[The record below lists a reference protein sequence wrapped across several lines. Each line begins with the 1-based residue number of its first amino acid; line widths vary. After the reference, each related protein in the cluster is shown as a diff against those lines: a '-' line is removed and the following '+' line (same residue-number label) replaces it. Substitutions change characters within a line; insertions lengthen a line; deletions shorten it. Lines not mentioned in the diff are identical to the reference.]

1 MLEIMESFKD
11 LLQKLHEAHE
21 REVEVLQVKVK
32 ELSNKKGCDTKRM
45 EELYTRNQQ
54 MKEQQRLLTENI
66 KTLENRLRAGLCDR
80 CTVSQEVTK
89 RRQQE
94 YEASRIQSLQHI
106 SLLAGEMTNLR
117 KENLKL
123 KDDVASLRAAL
134 ESCSEHNNN
143 NNNSVDVKPKM
154 SPDLLSPGTVALVS
168 PTISWSRDQPADGDV
183 LVKTEA
189 EHRGEETV
197 CRLLRGTNRSSFE
210 VYKPQPTLA
219 ASSWKTEHRVNRGV
233 EKSIEAL
240 DQHSSIHTPHLR
252 KKSSSS
258 PSGEVR
264 PSRPVIHAP
273 IPCHPK
279 QVKSGPVSLPWPLS
293 EGPNWGPMAAVGA
306 NPALQNPSNRLQLS
320 RLSSLISPISQA
332 TTRRHGFDSSWQSQK
347 QSTPQPPKE
356 PTVVFTF
363 RRMPENIENETK
375 PVEKTES
382 PPSKTQKVSGEEL
395 RESSDGPLDLSDR
408 AKTKSNQPG
417 NDDSPIALHC
427 EGDVQRS
434 PDRNVNTAIPVS
446 SPSLISLPSSSSST
460 PIKQEQQLISDHNH
474 EVKDQDKKEETNDK
488 TEQSNGKK
496 VPVLTLSLR
505 PALVRLETLTSAL
518 QKQESISSN
527 GKQKCPSIASPCA
540 SSASPQSSSSANEAD
555 SSLDEQEDK
564 SGSGQESKAG
574 RRRKR
579 LHIET
584 ETDRDS
590 DTNKMHQER
599 RFKITVRTEERSPS

>member
-11 LLQKLHEAHE
+11 LLQKLQEAHE

-45 EELYTRNQQ
+45 EELFTRNQQ

-80 CTVSQEVTK
+80 CTVTQEVAK

-123 KDDVASLRAAL
+123 KEDIASLRATL
-134 ESCSEHNNN
+134 ESCSEHN

-154 SPDLLSPGTVALVS
+154 SPDLLSPGAVALVS
-168 PTISWSRDQPADGDV
+168 PTISRSRDQLADGDV

-189 EHRGEETV
+189 DHRETE
-197 CRLLRGTNRSSFE
+197 CRLLRRTNQSSFE

-219 ASSWKTEHRVNRGV
+219 SSWKTEHRVNRGG

-240 DQHSSIHTPHLR
+240 DQHSSIHTLHLR

-279 QVKSGPVSLPWPLS
+279 PIKSGTVSLPWPLS

-306 NPALQNPSNRLQLS
+306 NPALQNPSRGPHLS
-320 RLSSLISPISQA
+320 RLSSLIPPISQA
-332 TTRRHGFDSSWQSQK
+332 TTRRHDFGSSWQSQK

-375 PVEKTES
+375 AREKKES

-408 AKTKSNQPG
+408 AKTKPNQPG
-417 NDDSPIALHC
+417 NDDSPIALQC
-427 EGDVQRS
+427 EGDTQRS

-460 PIKQEQQLISDHNH
+460 PIKQEQELISDHNH
-474 EVKDQDKKEETNDK
+474 EVEDQDKKEEANDK
-488 TEQSNGKK
+488 TEQTNGKK

-527 GKQKCPSIASPCA
+527 GKQKCPSVASPCV
-540 SSASPQSSSSANEAD
+540 SSASSQSLSSANEAD
-555 SSLDEQEDK
+555 SSLDEQEGK
-564 SGSGQESKAG
+564 SGPRQKSKAG

-579 LHIET
+579 LRIDT

-590 DTNKMHQER
+590 DTNKKHQER
-599 RFKITVRTEERSPS
+599 RIKITVRTEERSPS

>member
-11 LLQKLHEAHE
+11 LLQKLQEAHE
-21 REVEVLQVKVK
+21 GEVEVLQVKVK

-45 EELYTRNQQ
+45 EELFTRNQQ
-54 MKEQQRLLTENI
+54 MKEQQKLLMENI

-80 CTVSQEVTK
+80 CTVTQEVAK

-94 YEASRIQSLQHI
+94 HEALRIQSLQHI

-117 KENLKL
+117 KENLRL
-123 KDDVASLRAAL
+123 KNEIASLRAAL

-143 NNNSVDVKPKM
+143 NNNNSVDIKPKL
-154 SPDLLSPGTVALVS
+154 SPDPLSPGAVALVS
-168 PTISWSRDQPADGDV
+168 PTSQSRDQPADGDV

-189 EHRGEETV
+189 DHRETE
-197 CRLLRGTNRSSFE
+197 CRLLRGTNRSIFE
-210 VYKPQPTLA
+210 VYKPQPTSA
-219 ASSWKTEHRVNRGV
+219 SSSWKTEHRLNRSR
-233 EKSIEAL
+233 ENSIEAL
-240 DQHSSIHTPHLR
+240 DQHSSMHNPLLR

-264 PSRPVIHAP
+264 PNRPVIHAP

-279 QVKSGPVSLPWPLS
+279 PIKSGPVSLPWPLS
-293 EGPNWGPMAAVGA
+293 EGPNWGPLAAVGA
-306 NPALQNPSNRLQLS
+306 NPGLQNPSNRLHLT
-320 RLSSLISPISQA
+320 RLSNLIPQISQA
-332 TTRRHGFDSSWQSQK
+332 TIRRHSLGSPWQSQK
-347 QSTPQPPKE
+347 QSTPPPPKE

-375 PVEKTES
+375 PVEKRES
-382 PPSKTQKVSGEEL
+382 PPSKTEKVSGEEL

-408 AKTKSNQPG
+408 AKSKPNQPG
-417 NDDSPIALHC
+417 NDDSPIALQS
-427 EGDVQRS
+427 EGDIQRS

-460 PIKQEQQLISDHNH
+460 PIKQEQELNSDHNH
-474 EVKDQDKKEETNDK
+474 EVNDQDKNEEANDK
-488 TEQSNGKK
+488 MEQSNGKK

-505 PALVRLETLTSAL
+505 PALVRLETLTSPL
-518 QKQESISSN
+518 QKQELKTSN

-555 SSLDEQEDK
+555 SSLDEQEDN

-574 RRRKR
+574 HRRKR
-579 LHIET
+579 LRIET
-584 ETDRDS
+584 ETDKDS
-590 DTNKMHQER
+590 DTNNTHQDR

>member
-11 LLQKLHEAHE
+11 LLQKLQEAHE

-45 EELYTRNQQ
+45 EELFTRNQQ

-80 CTVSQEVTK
+80 CTVTQEVAK

-123 KDDVASLRAAL
+123 KEDIASLRATL
-134 ESCSEHNNN
+134 EPWSNYRPPVGVCESRSCSEHN

-154 SPDLLSPGTVALVS
+154 SPDLLSPGAVALVS
-168 PTISWSRDQPADGDV
+168 PTISRSRDQLADGDV

-189 EHRGEETV
+189 DHRV
-197 CRLLRGTNRSSFE
+197 LLHWTNTLTFSPHMSKGVNSKKSGSNLEMSCITIIFLTQE

-219 ASSWKTEHRVNRGV
+219 SSWKTEHR
-233 EKSIEAL
+233 
-240 DQHSSIHTPHLR
+240 
-252 KKSSSS
+252 KSSSS

-279 QVKSGPVSLPWPLS
+279 PIKSGTVSLPWPLS

-306 NPALQNPSNRLQLS
+306 NPALQNPSRGPHLS
-320 RLSSLISPISQA
+320 RLSSLIPPISQA
-332 TTRRHGFDSSWQSQK
+332 TTRRQSQK

-375 PVEKTES
+375 AREKKES

-408 AKTKSNQPG
+408 AKTKPNQPG
-417 NDDSPIALHC
+417 NDDSPIALQC
-427 EGDVQRS
+427 EGDTQRS

-460 PIKQEQQLISDHNH
+460 PIKQEQELISDHNH
-474 EVKDQDKKEETNDK
+474 EHQVEDQDKKEEANDK
-488 TEQSNGKK
+488 TEQTNGKK

-505 PALVRLETLTSAL
+505 P
-518 QKQESISSN
+518 
-527 GKQKCPSIASPCA
+527 
-540 SSASPQSSSSANEAD
+540 
-555 SSLDEQEDK
+555 
-564 SGSGQESKAG
+564 
-574 RRRKR
+574 
-579 LHIET
+579 
-584 ETDRDS
+584 
-590 DTNKMHQER
+590 
-599 RFKITVRTEERSPS
+599 

>member
-11 LLQKLHEAHE
+11 LLQKLQEAHE
-21 REVEVLQVKVK
+21 REVEGLQVKVK

-45 EELYTRNQQ
+45 EELFTRNQQ

-80 CTVSQEVTK
+80 CTVTQEVAK

-123 KDDVASLRAAL
+123 KDDVASLRAVL
-134 ESCSEHNNN
+134 ESRSEHNNN

-154 SPDLLSPGTVALVS
+154 SPDLLSPGAVALVS
-168 PTISWSRDQPADGDV
+168 PTISRSRDQPADGDV

-189 EHRGEETV
+189 DHRGEETE

-219 ASSWKTEHRVNRGV
+219 SSWKTEHRVNRGG

-258 PSGEVR
+258 PGGEVR

-279 QVKSGPVSLPWPLS
+279 PIKSGPVSLPWPLS

-306 NPALQNPSNRLQLS
+306 TPALQNPSSRLHLS
-320 RLSSLISPISQA
+320 RLSSLIPPISQA
-332 TTRRHGFDSSWQSQK
+332 TTRRHGFGSSWQSQK
-347 QSTPQPPKE
+347 QSSPQPPKE

-375 PVEKTES
+375 AMEKKES
-382 PPSKTQKVSGEEL
+382 PPSKSQKVSGEEL

-408 AKTKSNQPG
+408 AKTKPNQPG
-417 NDDSPIALHC
+417 NDDSPIALQC
-427 EGDVQRS
+427 EGDAQRS

-460 PIKQEQQLISDHNH
+460 PIKQEQELISDHNH
-474 EVKDQDKKEETNDK
+474 EVEDQDKKEEANDK
-488 TEQSNGKK
+488 TAQANGKK

-505 PALVRLETLTSAL
+505 PALVRLEALTSAL

-527 GKQKCPSIASPCA
+527 GKQKCPSVASPCA
-540 SSASPQSSSSANEAD
+540 SSASSQSSSSTNEAD

-564 SGSGQESKAG
+564 SGPGQKSKAG

-579 LHIET
+579 LRIDT

-599 RFKITVRTEERSPS
+599 RIKITVRTEERSPS